1 MAGDKRRH
9 VALCSQGPASA
20 VTSLRLIFPLVPS
33 CNYTFGSQEKKEKEK
48 KI

>member
-20 VTSLRLIFPLVPS
+20 VTSLWLIFPLVPS
-33 CNYTFGSQEKKEKEK
+33 FNYTFRS
-48 KI
+48 